1 MPHAFKCAIG
11 DALVLDLDETV
22 VFSYSSETFE
32 SREDKIMYGLNDNQS
47 INFLFYNYQGRS
59 R

>member
-1 MPHAFKCAIG
+1 M
-11 DALVLDLDETV
+11 LDLDETV
-22 VFSYSSETFE
+22 VFSYSSETFG
-32 SREDKIMYGLNDNQS
+32 SRKDKIMYGLNDNQS